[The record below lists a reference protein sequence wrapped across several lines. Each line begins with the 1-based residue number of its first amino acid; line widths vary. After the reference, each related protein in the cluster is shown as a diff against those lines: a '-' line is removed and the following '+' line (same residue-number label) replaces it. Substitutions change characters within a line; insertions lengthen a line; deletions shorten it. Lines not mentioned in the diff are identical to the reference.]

1 MLQARPRTACARSH
15 QGAAVCQRVVL
26 SRGKLLPSLTL
37 HLSSAV
43 QLEVAFH
50 QDQQLYSVPR
60 LTPLHSIEALLFVSP
75 AFQWLLSLQLPL
87 PMRAPVRLP
96 ARPLSRRVRS

>member
-1 MLQARPRTACARSH
+1 MLQDHLRTACARSH
-15 QGAAVCQRVVL
+15 QGAAVCRREAL
-26 SRGKLLPSLTL
+26 SRGKPPPSLTL

-50 QDQQLYSVPR
+50 QDRQPYSVPR

-75 AFQWLLSLQLPL
+75 AFQWLLSLRLPL
-87 PMRAPVRLP
+87 PMRALVRLP
-96 ARPLSRRVRS
+96 ARPLYHRVKF